1 MQNAFIFIVGA
12 LFDLYVITFFFRL
25 VLGWSR
31 ADFRNPLAQ
40 FVVKV
45 TNPLVVPARR
55 FIPPIGKLDLATLVV
70 LIVLQSLATWVL
82 MRMACVGDPE
92 ALQVIGTGL
101 LQLAA
106 PDPAHLEPAAADL
119 RHLQLGRP
127 GRLQPGD
134 GNARRAGR
142 AGARR
147 LSAASFR
154 RSAGSTCRPCSRC
167 CSSSFVIMLIP
178 GAVAMNGVVCA
189 PF

>member
-1 MQNAFIFIVGA
+1 MQNALIFIIGA

-55 FIPPIGKLDLATLVV
+55 FITPIGKFDLATLLV

-101 LQLAA
+101 LQLTALILRTWSLLLLIYVISSWVAQGGHNPAMAMLSGLVA
-106 PDPAHLEPAAADL
+106 PVLEP
-119 RHLQLGRP
+119 
-127 GRLQPGD
+127 
-134 GNARRAGR
+134 
-142 AGARR
+142 
-147 LSAASFR
+147 FR
-154 RSAGSTCRPCSRC
+154 RFIPSIGGLDLSPVFALLLIQ
-167 CSSSFVIMLIP
+167 FLIMLIP
-178 GAVAMNGVVCA
+178 GAVAMTGVVCA